1 MKKPILILLLVL
13 LCCSLFIPI
22 FSENT
27 VYADD
32 EESEE
37 TNKKSIEDEIDKR
50 LDDLNL
56 NEFEQFFQQLEDDY
70 LKSAGTSIKQIVKD
84 IVTNKKKFS
93 YEEFVKLFVD
103 IFFKEIVKV
112 LPLVITIVIIAI
124 LYGVFS
130 GLSSGFTKASTNKII
145 FIVCYGAIVSL
156 LGYTIASSLLT
167 FKTLINRVNDL
178 MGIVFPIMLT
188 LTSALGGVGSAT
200 VYQPMMTIMTTLM
213 IKLINGFILPLV
225 IATIVFGIVGNLS
238 ENVKLEK
245 LTKTTKSLAEW
256 TLGIVFSLFIAFVT
270 VQGIT
275 GTAFDTITIKSAKF
289 ALNSYVPILG
299 GHLSDGF
306 DLVLASCVVIK
317 NAVGLFSIIILISI
331 ILLPVLKLLVLIFGL
346 RIAASIIEPVSDK
359 KIADLLYS
367 TSKNLTTLIAIILGF
382 AFLFFIIIMLI
393 IITCNFGVI

>member
-1 MKKPILILLLVL
+1 MKKSIFIIMFLLF
-13 LCCSLFIPI
+13 CCSIFLPI
-22 FSENT
+22 YNAQIAYAEDGDSET
-27 VYADD
+27 A
-32 EESEE
+32 S
-37 TNKKSIEDEIDKR
+37 KKNIEDEIDKR
-50 LDDLNL
+50 LDDLQL
-56 NEFEQFFQQLEDDY
+56 SEFEIFFQQLEDDY
-70 LKSAGTSIKQIVKD
+70 LKSTGTSIKQILKD

-93 YEEFVKLFVD
+93 YDEFVKLFVS

-112 LPLVITIVIIAI
+112 LPMVITIIIISI

-130 GLSSGFTKASTNKII
+130 GLSSGFTKASTNHII
-145 FIVCYGAIVSL
+145 FIVCYGAIISL
-156 LGYTIASSLLT
+156 LGYTITSSLLT
-167 FKTLINRVNDL
+167 FRHLINSIDNL

-213 IKLINGFILPLV
+213 IKLINVFILPLV

-238 ENVKLEK
+238 ESVKLEK

-289 ALNSYVPILG
+289 ALSSYVPILG

-317 NAVGLFSIIILISI
+317 NAVGLFSIVILISI
-331 ILLPVLKLLVLIFGL
+331 VLLPVIKLLVLIFGL
-346 RIAASIIEPVSDK
+346 RFAASIIEPVSDK

-393 IITCNFGVI
+393 IVTCNFGVI